1 MKWETRWLL
10 FPPISDTEHIFQK
23 DTKTLGKIHYKIET
37 ISPPEI
43 IMQCN
48 IFSKEDKIL

>member
-23 DTKTLGKIHYKIET
+23 DTKTLGKIHYKIEI
-37 ISPPEI
+37 ISSPDYYA
-43 IMQCN
+43 MQY
-48 IFSKEDKIL
+48 FHQEDKIL